1 MSVRV
6 VSSANSITS
15 SLFLKK
21 MTVKDTAMLACVFR
35 VGTYRESLKG
45 IYAVGLLKVCFQEKT
60 MAVVERE
67 EVAIEYKTSEMGIEL
82 RVSLCPE

>member
-1 MSVRV
+1 
-6 VSSANSITS
+6 
-15 SLFLKK
+15 
-21 MTVKDTAMLACVFR
+21 
-35 VGTYRESLKG
+35 
-45 IYAVGLLKVCFQEKT
+45 